1 MKTKHTRRNQRG
13 VTLVEAMVAFFVMAL
28 GILAAVATQMTLRL
42 NNDIAKQR
50 SEAVRLAQNDLDN
63 ARSFVKIAATQ
74 GLRSY
79 ADIVP
84 TLAPESLPFSGTNAS
99 YSFVREVP
107 QEQAFPYRAISARVT
122 WQDRQG
128 QTHPVRLDT
137 IVAGVDPALSGY
149 LSLTPDG
156 QPTRAAARTNR
167 RLPPWV
173 RDLGDGRSLLKP
185 RGSDTIAWI
194 FDNRS
199 GSITARCVVQPGS
212 TTATLTAADL
222 TDCTALTV
230 PGRLVN
236 GYVWFSLTSPPSAD
250 TLVGTAFEVHPVFAF
265 GSTSNTSAECYD
277 SATGVSSVSN
287 PVQYVCAVFPGQAGG
302 PWSGY
307 LTMASTALWRGDDA
321 LFSLCRYTADLDQSG
336 SISND
341 EHPLDYVNVTQN
353 LLYQNFLVVRRGETC
368 PVGTG
373 FNRTEQ
379 HDPRPT

>member
-1 MKTKHTRRNQRG
+1 MKTTQSRRIQRG

-28 GILAAVATQMTLRL
+28 GMLAAVATQMTLRL
-42 NNDIAKQR
+42 NNDVAKQR

-63 ARSFVKIAATQ
+63 ARSFVKINATQ

-84 TLAPESLPFSGTNAS
+84 TLAPQSLPFSGTNAS
-99 YSFVREVP
+99 YSFVREAP
-107 QEQAFPYRAISARVT
+107 EAASFPFRAISAQVT

-137 IVAGVDPALSGY
+137 IVAGVDPALSGF
-149 LSLTPDG
+149 LSLAPDG
-156 QPTRAAARTNR
+156 QPTQMAARTNR
-167 RLPPWV
+167 RLPTWV
-173 RDLGDGRSLLKP
+173 RDLGDGRSVLKP

-199 GSITARCVVQPGS
+199 GSIVARCVVQPGS
-212 TTATLTAADL
+212 STASLTATDL

-230 PGRLVN
+230 PGRLIN

-307 LTMASTALWRGDDA
+307 LTMGPSALWRGDAA
-321 LFSLCRYTADLDQSG
+321 LFTLCRYTADLDQSG
-336 SISND
+336 GISND

-353 LLYQNFLVVRRGETC
+353 LLYQNFLVVRRGESC

-373 FNRTEQ
+373 FNRTVQ

>member
-1 MKTKHTRRNQRG
+1 MKMTRARRTQRG

-28 GILAAVATQMTLRL
+28 GMLAAVATQMTLRL
-42 NNDIAKQR
+42 NNDVAKQR
-50 SEAVRLAQNDLDN
+50 SEAVRLAQNDLDT
-63 ARSFVKIAATQ
+63 ARSFVRMAATQ

-79 ADIVP
+79 ADILP

-99 YSFVREVP
+99 YSFIREVP
-107 QEQAFPYRAISARVT
+107 EELQFPYRAISAQVT

-149 LSLTPDG
+149 LSLAPDG
-156 QPTRAAARTNR
+156 QPTQVAARTNR

-173 RDLGDGRSLLKP
+173 RDLNDGRSVLKP
-185 RGSDTIAWI
+185 RASDTTAWI

-199 GSITARCVVQPGS
+199 GSIVARCVVQPAS

-222 TDCTALTV
+222 TDCTTLTV
-230 PGRLVN
+230 PGRLIN

-250 TLVGTAFEVHPVFAF
+250 APVGTAFELHPVFAF

-277 SATGVSSVSN
+277 NASATSSTN
-287 PVQYVCAVFPGQAGG
+287 PIQYVCAVFPGQAGG

-307 LTMASTALWRGDDA
+307 LTMASSALWRGDDA
-321 LFSLCRYTADLDQSG
+321 LYTLCRYTADLDQSG

-341 EHPLDYVNVTQN
+341 EHPLDYVDVTQN
-353 LLYQNFLVVRRGETC
+353 LLYQNFLVVLRGETC

-373 FNRTEQ
+373 VNRTAQ
-379 HDPRPT
+379 HDPRPA